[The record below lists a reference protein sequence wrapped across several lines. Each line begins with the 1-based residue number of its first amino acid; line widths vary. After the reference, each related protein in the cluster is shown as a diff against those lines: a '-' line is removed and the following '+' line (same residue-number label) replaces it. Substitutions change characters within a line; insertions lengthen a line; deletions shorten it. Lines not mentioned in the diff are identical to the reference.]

1 MKLFQLTNAAK
12 KDLKGIAIY
21 SENIWGKAQRNIYL
35 KQFDDVFH
43 LLAENSELGGDCEY
57 IKEGYKK
64 FPQGSHMIYYIQG
77 ATSKILIVRILHKR
91 MDEITN
97 LEST

>member
-1 MKLFQLTNAAK
+1 MKPFQLTKAAK
-12 KDLKGIAIY
+12 NDLKGIAIY
-21 SENIWGKAQRNIYL
+21 TEKQWGKTQRNIYL

-43 LLAENSELGGDCEY
+43 LLADNPGLGFDCEY

-64 FPQGSHMIYYIQG
+64 FPQGSHIIYYLEG
-77 ATSKILIVRILHKR
+77 TTSTVLIVRVLHKR
-91 MDEITN
+91 MDELTN